1 MVTPKHAKWWP
12 AFSKKKSSIPFSPK
26 LSSPSFATPAPS
38 TAPATLPSNTPS
50 APKPASMAPASPNTP
65 APSKPSPTS
74 SSTANPNLE
83 CGSSASAFAKLTTP
97 SNLTTSTRHPE
108 RIRQGC
114 AKDLSLKYLHRNL
127 TAQLPIAIPAARL
140 SFPQL
145 TRKIQHWRIISA
157 YVDMNPCCPS
167 NSSTTSATTSISAP
181 TSFPP
186 KNSA

>member
-1 MVTPKHAKWWP
+1 MVTAKRAKWWP
-12 AFSKKKSSIPFSPK
+12 AFWKKRNSTPSSRK
-26 LSSPSFATPAPS
+26 LSSPSSAIPAPS
-38 TAPATLPSNTPS
+38 TALATSPSNTPS
-50 APKPASMAPASPNTP
+50 APKPASTAPASPNTP

-74 SSTANPNLE
+74 SSTANPNFE

-145 TRKIQHWRIISA
+145 TGKIQHWRIISA
-157 YVDMNPCCPS
+157 YVDMIPCCTS
-167 NSSTTSATTSISAP
+167 SSSTTNATASISAP